1 MDSIRSE
8 YEVLQDLSELCVS
21 SGYIHAIAFFCF
33 KDNIVR
39 FGDEPSTNDLAEY
52 YSHDRLIRTEIST
65 LLGLMI
71 KNSVDFTIP
80 KPDIL
85 QSYID
90 DTDRL
95 MKELHQSMNAPAT
108 AILMDIIENKKDDNP
123 FTKGAFLREAIFYAA
138 ESAYDYQ
145 YLDFFV
151 KKYQNDD
158 EWLTVNKG
166 FSIQDVEVVINA
178 IVYIQHQKLN
188 DFAEKLINIHPD
200 KWTTL
205 DIFSFT
211 VDEIVKIIE
220 DGSTE
225 LIVKILREFT
235 ADGTNEQFVSLG
247 DYNLINAKPIIQ
259 QDDFT
264 YILFQHYGLLEA
276 AYESPFFWFK
286 QVDERYFNT
295 TATKN
300 RGDFTEKFSYEVL
313 SKIFGSDNV
322 FKNIDIYDN
331 KKRVGEI
338 DVLVVFANR
347 AIVLQAKSKK
357 LTIDARKGNDNLLAK
372 DFQKAIQ
379 EAYDQGLDC
388 AKFIQ
393 DKKYK
398 LIDASSNEIS
408 IHNSFKEIYILCVVS
423 DHYPALAFQ
432 TRQFLKYEATDI
444 IKPPFVMDIFLLDV
458 MAEMLSNPLYFLS
471 YVNKRTSNFKGF
483 FAQSEF
489 TILSYHLKR
498 NLYLSNEFSLM
509 YIDDDVSSDLDL
521 ALLVRKKGI
530 HGRDTPD
537 GILTKF
543 RNTIIGNFL
552 DSIQDVE
559 DEYTVE
565 IGFFL
570 LTLSEEAISQLNE
583 GIQKTIDL
591 FLKDGNNHDFSVG
604 FSDVAAGLTI
614 HSNQLPRQEA
624 YSKLKDHCEYRKYLQ
639 QANVWFGLCLDP
651 ILKKF
656 KFGIM
661 SNKEWCYSRDMGQK
675 VVDRLVS
682 NDIKIGRNDKCPCGS
697 GKKYKKCCIG
707 KNKE

>member
-1 MDSIRSE
+1 MDIQRSE
-8 YEVLQDLSELCVS
+8 HEVFQDLSELCVS

-39 FGDEPSTNDLAEY
+39 FGEEPSTDDLAEQ

-65 LLGLMI
+65 VLGLMI

-80 KPDIL
+80 KPEIL
-85 QSYID
+85 QRYID

-95 MKELHQSMNAPAT
+95 LKELHQSMNAPAT
-108 AILMDIIENKKDDNP
+108 AMFMDIIENKKNDNP

-166 FSIQDVEVVINA
+166 FSIQDVGVVINA
-178 IVYIQHQKLN
+178 IVYILHQKLH
-188 DFAEKLINIHPD
+188 DFAEKLIKRHID
-200 KWTTL
+200 EWTTL

-211 VDEIVKIIE
+211 VDEIAKITE
-220 DGSTE
+220 DGSPE
-225 LIVKILREFT
+225 LIVNILREFT
-235 ADGTNEQFVSLG
+235 VNDSNEQFVALG
-247 DYNLINAKPIIQ
+247 DYNIINAKPLIQ
-259 QDDFT
+259 QDDST

-300 RGDFTEKFSYEVL
+300 RGDFTENFSYEVL
-313 SKIFGSDNV
+313 SKIFGDDKV

-357 LTIDARKGNDNLLAK
+357 LTIDARKGNDKLLAD
-372 DFQKAIQ
+372 DFKKAIQ
-379 EAYDQGLDC
+379 ASYDQGFDC

-393 DKKYK
+393 DNKYR
-398 LIDASSNEIS
+398 LTDAFGNEIS
-408 IHNSFKEIYILCVVS
+408 IRNDFKEIYIFCVIS

-432 TRQFLKYEATDI
+432 TQQFLQYEESDT

-471 YVNKRTSNFKGF
+471 YVNKRTSYFKEF
-483 FAQSEF
+483 IAHSEL
-489 TILSYHLKR
+489 TILSFHLKR
-498 NLYLSNEFSLM
+498 NLYLSDDFSLM
-509 YIDDDVSSDLDL
+509 FLDDDISADLDL
-521 ALLVRKKGI
+521 ALLVRKKGLT
-530 HGRDTPD
+530 GKDTPD

-543 RNTIIGNFL
+543 KDTIIGNFFE
-552 DSIQDVE
+552 SIQDTE
-559 DEYTVE
+559 DEYTIE

-570 LTLSEEAISQLNE
+570 LTLSEETIFQLNE

-604 FSDVAAGLTI
+604 FSDTAAGLTI
-614 HSNQLPRQEA
+614 HSNQLARQEA
-624 YSKLKDHCEYRKYLQ
+624 YRKLKDHCEYRKYRQ
-639 QANVWFGLCLDP
+639 QADVWFGLCLDP

-661 SNKEWCYSRDMGQK
+661 SNKAWCYSRDMGQK

-682 NDIKIGRNDKCPCGS
+682 NNIKIGRNDTCPCGS

-707 KNKE
+707 NI